1 VHPKYIVSPCDLTL
15 KNDTVG
21 FLKEDVKKP
30 SFGQQDH
37 SAEAGIQ
44 SCKNLLDSSLRGGKC
59 LGVFG
64 IIKNEDGN
72 AISFPT
78 ILG

>member
-1 VHPKYIVSPCDLTL
+1 L

-21 FLKEDVKKP
+21 FLKDGFKKP
-30 SFGQQDH
+30 SFVQQNH

-44 SCKNLLDSSLRGGKC
+44 SYKNHLDSSFRGGES
-59 LGVFG
+59 LGFFS
-64 IIKNEDGN
+64 INKNEDGN

>member
-1 VHPKYIVSPCDLTL
+1 
-15 KNDTVG
+15 VG
-21 FLKEDVKKP
+21 FLKDGVKKP

-44 SCKNLLDSSLRGGKC
+44 SCKNPLDSSFRGGGS
-59 LGVFG
+59 LGFFT
-64 IIKNEDGN
+64 INKNDDGN